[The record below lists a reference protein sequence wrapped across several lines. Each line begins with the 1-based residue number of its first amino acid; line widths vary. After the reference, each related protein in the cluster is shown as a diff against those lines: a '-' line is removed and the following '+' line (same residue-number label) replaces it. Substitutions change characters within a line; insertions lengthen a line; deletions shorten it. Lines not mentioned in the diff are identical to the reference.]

1 MLLFQ
6 RKENSTL
13 STLDPMLS
21 CSCVGNP
28 LQPQVAQQLVPL
40 PRLWGRKTLISSTK
54 LSYYPGLHQSG
65 RLVFLL
71 SKKHKVFQPRK
82 INTLQANIPEH
93 YAFVQMPT

>member
-1 MLLFQ
+1 
-6 RKENSTL
+6 
-13 STLDPMLS
+13 
-21 CSCVGNP
+21 
-28 LQPQVAQQLVPL
+28 
-40 PRLWGRKTLISSTK
+40 LISSTK

-93 YAFVQMPT
+93 YAFVQMPTW